1 MFNKVMQRLLGN
13 NTERELKK
21 MRPIVQQ
28 INSLEP
34 QMSALS
40 DTSLQE
46 KTFEFKKRLA
56 EGGILYNKEKTIL
69 LQYPAGKKGAS
80 FVIPSSITEIGDYA
94 FGGNESLTETTIHQQ
109 IKKIGA
115 FAFVL

>member
-34 QMSALS
+34 QMAALS
-40 DTSLQE
+40 DTSLQ
-46 KTFEFKKRLA
+46 
-56 EGGILYNKEKTIL
+56 
-69 LQYPAGKKGAS
+69 
-80 FVIPSSITEIGDYA
+80 
-94 FGGNESLTETTIHQQ
+94 
-109 IKKIGA
+109 
-115 FAFVL
+115 

>member
-34 QMSALS
+34 QMAALS

-46 KTFEFKKRLA
+46 KHLNLRSVLPKAKRW
-56 EGGILYNKEKTIL
+56 TIFCPKHL
-69 LQYPAGKKGAS
+69 PS
-80 FVIPSSITEIGDYA
+80 FVKLHDA
-94 FGGNESLTETTIHQQ
+94 CW
-109 IKKIGA
+109 A
-115 FAFVL
+115 